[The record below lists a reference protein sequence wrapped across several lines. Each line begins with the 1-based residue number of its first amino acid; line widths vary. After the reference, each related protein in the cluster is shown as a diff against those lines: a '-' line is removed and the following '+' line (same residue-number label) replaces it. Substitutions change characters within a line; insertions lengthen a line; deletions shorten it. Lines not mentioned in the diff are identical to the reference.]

1 MIVQRFLLE
10 DGNVTFAIGTKNGDV
25 VNRDPGE
32 VPLRK
37 IFDFV
42 IPAELERF
50 ENQDFIEED
59 DREEQERLAK
69 MLRKK
74 APGRPRKSPLFGD
87 TIFRE
92 QSTLSSGLINSKRPH
107 GRPRRNTVSAPSF
120 NGPQPGLE
128 VRIPTGL
135 RTSSMVPD
143 SESSSEIE
151 STPRRQQYSMVA
163 ASGLAPPET
172 SEEETSREVSM
183 AGTQSP
189 DVEPSSKRRKLES
202 RATLQYLA
210 PTSTPM
216 VRIPLDV
223 HPKAISH
230 PAQISTQS
238 RLVDLTEDKT
248 DSEEV
253 DTIKPLSYDGPK
265 DSSPMLGR
273 DEERHALLRQFQSRD
288 NQQNS
293 PASSSSDLLI
303 ESVIVPRTQQSQ
315 SQPSQ
320 ATQKQANSIDNPF
333 PLKASPRSASD
344 LPPLRNK
351 AGDST
356 SSTQHTPP
364 NKSRPRK
371 VSLTPHFPHAM
382 TYNHNSYSPTDIR
395 PTSSISVDTKN
406 SSLPTQTQ
414 ASPHE
419 RKRSPEPVESSNLRS
434 KPSRTSVS
442 SPPKPQ
448 QPTNYIT
455 KFFRPKSSLVKIPQL
470 MEEED
475 DDESYDHIAHSSS
488 PDSLSSEVL
497 VVQQQIQ
504 EGCETNYSTAHT
516 HDEPSKQLTTNQ
528 SEEVESD
535 SEDDDNS
542 VELELVSESIARAR
556 AASSTRKPL
565 GDVEMQDAKSG
576 DESESDGKTE
586 PDEDQ
591 SSEEES
597 NESDSLSSEALVVR
611 RN

>member
-1 MIVQRFLLE
+1 MIVQRLLLE

-37 IFDFV
+37 ILDFV
-42 IPAELERF
+42 TPAELERF

-59 DREEQERLAK
+59 EREEQERLTK

-74 APGRPRKSPLFGD
+74 APGRPRKNPLFGD

-92 QSTLSSGLINSKRPH
+92 QSTLASSLINRKRPH

-202 RATLQYLA
+202 RGTLQYLA
-210 PTSTPM
+210 PTSAPM
-216 VRIPLDV
+216 VQIPLDV
-223 HPKAISH
+223 RPKAISH
-230 PAQISTQS
+230 LAQISTQS

-265 DSSPMLGR
+265 DSSPMLGI
-273 DEERHALLRQFQSRD
+273 DEERQALLRQSQSRD

-293 PASSSSDLLI
+293 PASSSSDSLI
-303 ESVIVPRTQQSQ
+303 GSIIVPRTQQSQ
-315 SQPSQ
+315 SQLSQ
-320 ATQKQANSIDNPF
+320 ATQKQANSIDSPF
-333 PLKASPRSASD
+333 SLKASPGSASN

-356 SSTQHTPP
+356 PSTQHTPP

-371 VSLTPHFPHAM
+371 VSLTPHFPHEM

-395 PTSSISVDTKN
+395 PASSVPANTKK
-406 SSLPTQTQ
+406 SSLPTQIQ
-414 ASPHE
+414 ASPHK
-419 RKRSPEPVESSNLRS
+419 RKRSLEPVESSNPRS
-434 KPSRTSVS
+434 KPSQTFVS
-442 SPPKPQ
+442 SPLKHL

-455 KFFRPKSSLVKIPQL
+455 KFFRPKSSPVKTQQL

-475 DDESYDHIAHSSS
+475 DDESDDPIAHNSS
-488 PDSLSSEVL
+488 PESLSSEVL
-497 VVQQQIQ
+497 VVQRHAQ
-504 EGCETNYSTAHT
+504 EGSETNYSTAHT

-542 VELELVSESIARAR
+542 VELELVSENIVRAR

-576 DESESDGKTE
+576 DDSESGGKSG
-586 PDEDQ
+586 PDEDE
-591 SSEEES
+591 SSEEENS
-597 NESDSLSSEALVVR
+597 ESDSLSSEAGVMPR
-611 RN
+611 S

>member
-32 VPLRK
+32 IPLRK
-37 IFDFV
+37 IFDF
-42 IPAELERF
+42 ITPAELERF
-50 ENQDFIEED
+50 ENQGFIEED
-59 DREEQERLAK
+59 EREKQERLAK

-74 APGRPRKSPLFGD
+74 APGRPRKNPLFGD
-87 TIFRE
+87 TISRE
-92 QSTLSSGLINSKRPH
+92 QSTLASGLINRKRPH

-202 RATLQYLA
+202 GGILQYLA

-223 HPKAISH
+223 RPKAISH

-265 DSSPMLGR
+265 DSSPMLGI
-273 DEERHALLRQFQSRD
+273 DEERQALLRQPQSRD

-293 PASSSSDLLI
+293 PASSSSDSLI
-303 ESVIVPRTQQSQ
+303 GSIIAPRTQPSQ
-315 SQPSQ
+315 SQLSQ

-333 PLKASPRSASD
+333 PLKASPRSASS

-364 NKSRPRK
+364 NKSRPRR

-395 PTSSISVDTKN
+395 LASSVSANTKN
-406 SSLPTQTQ
+406 SSLPTQIQ
-414 ASPHE
+414 ASPHK
-419 RKRSPEPVESSNLRS
+419 RKQSPEPVESSNPRS

-442 SPPKPQ
+442 
-448 QPTNYIT
+448 T
-455 KFFRPKSSLVKIPQL
+455 PQL

-475 DDESYDHIAHSSS
+475 DDESYDPIAHSSS
-488 PDSLSSEVL
+488 LDSPSSEVL
-497 VVQQQIQ
+497 VVQRHAQ
-504 EGCETNYSTAHT
+504 EGSETNYSTAHT

-542 VELELVSESIARAR
+542 VELELVSESIVRAR

-576 DESESDGKTE
+576 DKSESDGKTG
-586 PDEDQ
+586 PDEDE
-591 SSEEES
+591 SIEEES
-597 NESDSLSSEALVVR
+597 SESDSLSSEVLVVR

>member
-1 MIVQRFLLE
+1 MFQRFLLE

-25 VNRDPGE
+25 VNRNPGE

-42 IPAELERF
+42 TPAELERF

-59 DREEQERLAK
+59 DCEEQERLAK

-74 APGRPRKSPLFGD
+74 APGRPRKNPLFGD

-143 SESSSEIE
+143 SESSGEIE

-163 ASGLAPPET
+163 ASGLAPPEI

-202 RATLQYLA
+202 RAILQYLA

-223 HPKAISH
+223 RPKAISH

-238 RLVDLTEDKT
+238 RLVALTEDKT
-248 DSEEV
+248 GSEEV

-265 DSSPMLGR
+265 DSSPMLGIDDGR
-273 DEERHALLRQFQSRD
+273 LQSRD
-288 NQQNS
+288 NEQNS
-293 PASSSSDLLI
+293 PASSSSDSLI
-303 ESVIVPRTQQSQ
+303 ESIIVPRTQQSQ

-320 ATQKQANSIDNPF
+320 ATQKQANSIDNLF
-333 PLKASPRSASD
+333 SLKASPRSASD
-344 LPPLRNK
+344 LSPFRNK

-371 VSLTPHFPHAM
+371 VSLTPHFPHEM

-395 PTSSISVDTKN
+395 PASSVSVETKN

-419 RKRSPEPVESSNLRS
+419 RKRSPEPVESSNPMS

-442 SPPKPQ
+442 SPLKPL

-455 KFFRPKSSLVKIPQL
+455 KFFRPKSIPVKTPQL

-475 DDESYDHIAHSSS
+475 DDESYDPIAHSSS
-488 PDSLSSEVL
+488 PDNLSSEVL
-497 VVQQQIQ
+497 VVQRHAQ
-504 EGCETNYSTAHT
+504 GGSETNYSTAHT
-516 HDEPSKQLTTNQ
+516 HDEPSKQFTTNQ

-565 GDVEMQDAKSG
+565 GDLEMQDAKSG
-576 DESESDGKTE
+576 DESKSDGKTGPGE
-586 PDEDQ
+586 DE

>member
-10 DGNVTFAIGTKNGDV
+10 NGNVTFAIGTKNGDV

-37 IFDFV
+37 IFEFV
-42 IPAELERF
+42 TPAELERF

-59 DREEQERLAK
+59 EREKQERLAK
-69 MLRKK
+69 VLRKK
-74 APGRPRKSPLFGD
+74 APGRPRKNPLFGD
-87 TIFRE
+87 KIFRE
-92 QSTLSSGLINSKRPH
+92 LSMPASGLINRKRPH

-143 SESSSEIE
+143 SESSSEIQ

-183 AGTQSP
+183 ARTQSP
-189 DVEPSSKRRKLES
+189 DVEPSSNRRKLES
-202 RATLQYLA
+202 RGIHQYLA

-223 HPKAISH
+223 RPKAISH
-230 PAQISTQS
+230 PAQRSTQS
-238 RLVDLTEDKT
+238 RVVDITEDKT
-248 DSEEV
+248 DIKEA
-253 DTIKPLSYDGPK
+253 DTSKPLRYDGTK
-265 DSSPMLGR
+265 DSSPMLGI
-273 DEERHALLRQFQSRD
+273 DEERQALLRQSQSRD

-293 PASSSSDLLI
+293 PASSSSDSLI
-303 ESVIVPRTQQSQ
+303 GSIIVPRTEQSQ
-315 SQPSQ
+315 SQLSQ
-320 ATQKQANSIDNPF
+320 ATQKQADSIDNPF
-333 PLKASPRSASD
+333 SIKASPRSASN

-382 TYNHNSYSPTDIR
+382 TYDHDSYSPTDIR
-395 PTSSISVDTKN
+395 PASSVSANTKN
-406 SSLPTQTQ
+406 SSLPTQIQ
-414 ASPHE
+414 ASPHK
-419 RKRSPEPVESSNLRS
+419 RKRSPEPVESSN
-434 KPSRTSVS
+434 PRTSVS
-442 SPPKPQ
+442 SPLKHL

-455 KFFRPKSSLVKIPQL
+455 KFFRPKSSPVKTPQL
-470 MEEED
+470 MEEEND
-475 DDESYDHIAHSSS
+475 DKSYDPMAHISS
-488 PDSLSSEVL
+488 PESLSSEVL
-497 VVQQQIQ
+497 VVQRHAQ
-504 EGCETNYSTAHT
+504 EGSETNYSSAHT
-516 HDEPSKQLTTNQ
+516 HDEPSEQLNTNQ

-542 VELELVSESIARAR
+542 VQLELVSERIVPAR
-556 AASSTRKPL
+556 AASSTPKSL
-565 GDVEMQDAKSG
+565 GDVEMQDVKSG
-576 DESESDGKTE
+576 NESESDGKTG
-586 PDEDQ
+586 PDENE

-597 NESDSLSSEALVVR
+597 SESDSLSSEVLVVR
-611 RN
+611 RS